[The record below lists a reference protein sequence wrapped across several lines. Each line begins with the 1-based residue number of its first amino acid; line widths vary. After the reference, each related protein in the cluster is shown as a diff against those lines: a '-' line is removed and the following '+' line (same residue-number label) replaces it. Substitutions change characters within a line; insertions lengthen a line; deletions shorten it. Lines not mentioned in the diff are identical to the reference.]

1 MNMMRRTNRTS
12 HKGTTLGSAFAD
24 IHSSLYSPFGS
35 HSLYDNLKGFVNANT
50 LIFFAREVILG
61 TYRKGGIMKELKV
74 EVVEIKDRCGAK
86 HRVGDHFFIRGEG
99 TIEIP
104 SSNKV
109 CLYALNSLF
118 PFLTAKQ
125 REDEL
130 PHDDWIAETET
141 LCCPDPRG
149 VVFKVSRI

>member
-1 MNMMRRTNRTS
+1 
-12 HKGTTLGSAFAD
+12 
-24 IHSSLYSPFGS
+24 
-35 HSLYDNLKGFVNANT
+35 
-50 LIFFAREVILG
+50 
-61 TYRKGGIMKELKV
+61 MKELKV
-74 EVVEIKDRCGAK
+74 EVTGIKERCGARHK
-86 HRVGDHFFIRGEG
+86 VGDSFFIRGEG

-104 SSNKV
+104 EGKRI

-141 LCCPDPRG
+141 LCCPDPKG
-149 VVFKVSRI
+149 AIFKVSVLTK

>member
-1 MNMMRRTNRTS
+1 
-12 HKGTTLGSAFAD
+12 
-24 IHSSLYSPFGS
+24 
-35 HSLYDNLKGFVNANT
+35 
-50 LIFFAREVILG
+50 
-61 TYRKGGIMKELKV
+61 MKDLKV
-74 EVVEIKDRCGAK
+74 EVVEVKQRCGAK
-86 HRVGDHFFIRGEG
+86 HKKGDFFFIRGEG

-104 SSNKV
+104 GNKKI

-141 LCCPDPRG
+141 LCCPDPLG
-149 VVFKVSRI
+149 VVFKISTI